1 MALLLAAG
9 ANAGWLFFTLTK
21 AGLQFRDAE
30 KAALDSAETG
40 RVMAGVLA
48 QPGFLLVFA
57 VGLIV
62 GPICAWL
69 LVRQSRGLSALAG
82 HLRVAA
88 AALLLASSMG
98 AGQMV
103 LAKRLADLAM
113 ERTGALVSH
122 DQAKADQVR
131 GELDRLHDWS
141 EKIYGG
147 QIIFVA
153 LGMVLMTRPTTLR
166 DDPAS
171 EA

>member
-30 KAALDSAETG
+30 KSALDSEETG

-57 VGLIV
+57 VGLMV

-69 LVRQSRGLSALAG
+69 LVRQARGLASLAG

-103 LAKRLADLAM
+103 LAKRLADLALD
-113 ERTGALVSH
+113 RTGALVSH
-122 DQAKADQVR
+122 DQARADQAR
-131 GELDRLHDWS
+131 GELDTLHNWS

-153 LGMVLMTRPTTLR
+153 LGMVLMARPATVR

-171 EA
+171 AA

>member
-1 MALLLAAG
+1 
-9 ANAGWLFFTLTK
+9 
-21 AGLQFRDAE
+21 
-30 KAALDSAETG
+30 
-40 RVMAGVLA
+40 
-48 QPGFLLVFA
+48 
-57 VGLIV
+57 
-62 GPICAWL
+62 
-69 LVRQSRGLSALAG
+69 
-82 HLRVAA
+82 
-88 AALLLASSMG
+88 
-98 AGQMV
+98 MV

-131 GELDRLHDWS
+131 GDLDRLHDWS

-171 EA
+171 EG

>member
-1 MALLLAAG
+1 
-9 ANAGWLFFTLTK
+9 
-21 AGLQFRDAE
+21 
-30 KAALDSAETG
+30 
-40 RVMAGVLA
+40 
-48 QPGFLLVFA
+48 PGFLLVFA

-62 GPICAWL
+62 GPVCAWL
-69 LVRQSRGLSALAG
+69 LLRQARGLAMLAG

-88 AALLLASSMG
+88 AALLLASSLG

-103 LAKRLADLAM
+103 LAKHLADLAI

-122 DQAKADQVR
+122 DQTRADQVR

-153 LGMVLMTRPTTLR
+153 LGMVLMARPATVR

-171 EA
+171 VA